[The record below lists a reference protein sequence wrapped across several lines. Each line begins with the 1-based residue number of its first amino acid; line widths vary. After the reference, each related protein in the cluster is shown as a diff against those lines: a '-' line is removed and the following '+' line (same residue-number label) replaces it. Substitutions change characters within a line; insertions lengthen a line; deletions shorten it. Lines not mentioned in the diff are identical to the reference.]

1 MGKLRKLKVSKVKRN
16 NHVKTKLSKQGKL
29 KSKRHTSKKQ
39 SQKPPPP
46 RQETV
51 EEEESDHGEDLMDMV
66 EKDDLIFLQ
75 EAISNKSYNLLKQIH
90 LNEPDKEQNGRKRKK
105 IENSRPIEELFENN
119 FSKIMKDNAGKSIR
133 MLLPIK
139 TKNGLIQKHIIEEV
153 NDISNKDN
161 EIVNNNNEEEESKKT
176 DKENNS
182 DMEMEIN
189 AHNTLEKADKPVS
202 TIELLACREEVLKS
216 KRFKIGILSSG
227 ILENPELNISNF
239 KMLLD
244 FMDERNPEIY
254 ITVRKL
260 TMVSL
265 LEIFKD
271 LLPSYNIL
279 QISQEGVKLKNETL
293 ALQNYETI
301 LLRSYNSYLQ
311 RLEKMLKILRRK
323 RGDAR
328 PVNEREAK
336 LGETAVSCMCELL
349 IVHPY
354 FNFSVNIANYI
365 LPFLDNKRSSVRG
378 RIMQC
383 ISQIF
388 KEDKRGELSLTIV
401 RKLNQYIKAKK
412 HSVYPEV
419 ITVLLSLRIKDVNL
433 DKEKEEETKQKKLM
447 SRKQRILA
455 LSRRERKKNKKL
467 EQVEKELL
475 ETKAEE
481 NKQAKQKML
490 TEITSIIFTIYFRIL
505 KQAPN
510 SKVLSACLEGLAK
523 FAHCINID
531 FYQDLVGAIDRLIEE
546 VKKETLALQNY
557 ETILLRSYKS
567 YLQRLEK
574 MSKILRRKRGD
585 ARPVNEREAKLG
597 ETAVSCMCEL
607 LIVHPYFNFSVNIAN
622 YILPFLDN
630 KRSSVRGRIMQCISQ
645 IFKED
650 KRGELSLTI
659 VRKLNQYIK
668 AKKHSVYPEVITVL
682 LSLRI
687 KDVNLDKEKEE
698 ETKQKKLMS
707 RKQRILAL
715 SRRER
720 KKNKKLEQVEKELLE
735 TKAEEN
741 KQAKQK
747 MLTEITSIIF
757 TIYFRILKQAPNSKV
772 LSACLEGLAKFA
784 HCINIDFY
792 QDLVGAID
800 RLIEE
805 GNLGLREQL
814 HCVQCIFTILS
825 GQGTALNIDPYRFY
839 AHLYKNLLNVHC
851 GKTHAESE
859 IIQKT
864 LIQVLIHQRKKI
876 TQARA
881 VAFVKRIS
889 TWALQ
894 SQHNVTLGILGI
906 VKQVMQLGKAA
917 HGLLDTD
924 CTGNGHYQSEILEP
938 DYCNAYCTAL
948 WEIVALQRHY
958 HSVVQ
963 QLAKNIAYAVPTSG
977 EGSMST
983 EIAKLTPDELYTE
996 YDPAGVA
1003 FKPSVPI
1010 PRNIKKTSIN
1020 NNYVSNNLE
1029 QYLNAVDINDLF
1041 AGEHVDFYE
1050 AFKSNS

>member
-260 TMVSL
+260 AMVSL

-279 QISQEGVKLKNETL
+279 QISQEGVKL
-293 ALQNYETI
+293 
-301 LLRSYNSYLQ
+301 
-311 RLEKMLKILRRK
+311 
-323 RGDAR
+323 
-328 PVNEREAK
+328 
-336 LGETAVSCMCELL
+336 
-349 IVHPY
+349 
-354 FNFSVNIANYI
+354 
-365 LPFLDNKRSSVRG
+365 
-378 RIMQC
+378 
-383 ISQIF
+383 
-388 KEDKRGELSLTIV
+388 
-401 RKLNQYIKAKK
+401 
-412 HSVYPEV
+412 
-419 ITVLLSLRIKDVNL
+419 
-433 DKEKEEETKQKKLM
+433 
-447 SRKQRILA
+447 
-455 LSRRERKKNKKL
+455 
-467 EQVEKELL
+467 
-475 ETKAEE
+475 
-481 NKQAKQKML
+481 
-490 TEITSIIFTIYFRIL
+490 
-505 KQAPN
+505 
-510 SKVLSACLEGLAK
+510 
-523 FAHCINID
+523 
-531 FYQDLVGAIDRLIEE
+531 
-546 VKKETLALQNY
+546 KKETLALQNY

-707 RKQRILAL
+707 HKQRILAL

-757 TIYFRILKQAPNSKV
+757 TIYFRILKQVPNSKV